1 MADRNNNGVPD
12 EIENAFRLLES
23 GRTPRVVKPN
33 QGIGQ
38 VGDFFTDVARQGG
51 NFLGDQVR
59 YFAGKNPTGGFGLG
73 DYAFGVSPER
83 ARQGQPGGLER
94 GVRNARR
101 GPGGIVQGLSG
112 GRPPMGDTQLPSF
125 MSFLQQAM
133 GMSGGPERI
142 SYDPQR
148 ADARRRGAEYDARI
162 AAMYNQL
169 ANSMRDDGAGIQKNF
184 QGAIDDTAA
193 RSAETQQAIQ
203 GASDSADA
211 RNMEVLRNLGIE
223 DAQAGI
229 IQGGRDLN
237 TQAAG
242 NVAEAA
248 ARGQIAG
255 DALTQNQQAAGAHN
269 ANLVGAAGL
278 EGNLQRARVQSELS
292 SLLAQYDMQEQE
304 ANRQAQQQS
313 LSQSMGLANALYEDA
328 WRQQGYNDDMTR
340 WLYEQQQAAN
350 QPAPVDPGQMGL
362 NFIAQLQKRFPD
374 LAMDDLL
381 KMVQGVGTIGKLYG

>member
-1 MADRNNNGVPD
+1 MADKDGNGTQD
-12 EIENAFRLLES
+12 HLE
-23 GRTPRVVKPN
+23 GRSAWRQKSQPTPRIVQPN
-33 QGIGQ
+33 RGAGQIG
-38 VGDFFTDVARQGG
+38 DWWTDII
-51 NFLGDQVR
+51 
-59 YFAGKNPTGGFGLG
+59 
-73 DYAFGVSPER
+73 
-83 ARQGQPGGLER
+83 RQGQNFAGDVGNWLAGRDPETYGVGDYVFGITPSRAKKESYRGALGR
-94 GVRNARR
+94 GVSR
-101 GPGGIVQGLSG
+101 GLAAVPEAD
-112 GRPPMGDTQLPSF
+112 PPPVGDTQLPSF

-362 NFIAQLQKRFPD
+362 NFIAQLQQRFPD